1 MRSECTWT
9 LFNHLSSQRPLWE
22 RQQRRHRPSL
32 IEGRVSQTWDP
43 CPRGCPLSCL
53 PLLLW
58 LRILCSLF
66 LKHDSELL
74 FLTVILL
81 NERQKQS
88 NILALFT
95 RGANSSLCLPPLEKE
110 GFCFIKHQAR
120 MVHNPIGSH
129 LWFVLFS
136 LLSEETATEC
146 VSSVKE
152 SRGDVQSCG
161 RRAARVLSPP
171 CCCSGPASVWP
182 AVHSALS
189 EGTGGQIKDSA
200 APGWESGLEAVYPVQ
215 TVQWLFD
222 SVRCIAVFAKQ
233 PSLYALRTPDP
244 SWSAN
249 PISLFQTVWKN

>member
-9 LFNHLSSQRPLWE
+9 LFNHLSSQCPLWE
-22 RQQRRHRPSL
+22 RQQRHHRPRL

-43 CPRGCPLSCL
+43 CPRGCSLSSL

-152 SRGDVQSCG
+152 SRGDVQSCPSSLPTLLLL
-161 RRAARVLSPP
+161 RACQRVA
-171 CCCSGPASVWP
+171 CCSLGPFWRNWRADQGFSCPRV
-182 AVHSALS
+182 
-189 EGTGGQIKDSA
+189 GKR
-200 APGWESGLEAVYPVQ
+200 
-215 TVQWLFD
+215 
-222 SVRCIAVFAKQ
+222 VRSRVPC
-233 PSLYALRTPDP
+233 PDCP
-244 SWSAN
+244 M
-249 PISLFQTVWKN
+249 TVWQC